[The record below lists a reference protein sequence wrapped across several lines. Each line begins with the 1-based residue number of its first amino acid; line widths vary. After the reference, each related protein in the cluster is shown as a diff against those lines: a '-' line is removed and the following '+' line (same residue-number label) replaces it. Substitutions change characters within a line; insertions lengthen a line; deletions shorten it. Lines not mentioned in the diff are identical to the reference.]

1 MSLPMLNEDVIIQII
16 KHLQDDK
23 LNLHN
28 CLFICRQWC
37 RLTIP
42 LLWKQPF
49 SMISFNKKKR
59 LLRTYI
65 TCLNEEEAKI
75 LMAHDLKID
84 ITEKP
89 LFQYAEYL
97 QEFNDL
103 QLQLMIKSWLPKKE
117 PELLHLIFFK
127 QMCLMFMRHSKHLR
141 TFNINLNSDLPDS
154 RIFTKVHPGITNLKS
169 LQFKLD
175 HFHPSKY
182 PNFIDL
188 LERLPNLCFKIEELN
203 FSFGKVMNSKDQN
216 FDTTLLVNII
226 KTQRN
231 LKVFTINKG
240 GNYFGRI
247 IPYLELY
254 QANFLNTITFSFI
267 DFTGFSLEGL
277 MRCHKLKSLTMNFC
291 NELTIN
297 HCKEFSNSTFQIEGL
312 KLLDNKWAPNITI
325 TLIQIIGENSGESLK
340 DLIIDDFTISTI
352 QILTDNFHNLNYLYM
367 RNINLP
373 VIHSHLFYW
382 ASKKHEL
389 KRLEIRTLKSSS
401 LNDQLLEMFGENL
414 PPSLT
419 HLTLN
424 FKFTLKGLENFF
436 KSCKAP
442 LKILRIEETHMKDI
456 EYTSLIQQ
464 YSRRYQNLK
473 IYPIDRK

>member
-1 MSLPMLNEDVIIQII
+1 MPLLVLNEDVIIQII

-23 LNLHN
+23 LNLYN

-42 LLWKQPF
+42 LLWKRPF
-49 SMISFNKKKR
+49 SEISFNKRNR

-65 TCLNEEEAKI
+65 TCLNEEEANTLI
-75 LMAHDLKID
+75 AHDLKID
-84 ITEKP
+84 TTVKP
-89 LFQYAEYL
+89 LFQYAEFL
-97 QEFNDL
+97 QEFNDY
-103 QLQLMIKSWLPKKE
+103 QIFQTIKSWKKE
-117 PELLHLIFFK
+117 PELVHLIFK
-127 QMCLMFMRHSKHLR
+127 QMCLMFMRHSKNLR
-141 TFNINLNSDLPDS
+141 TFNINYNSDLPDS
-154 RIFTKVHPGITNLKS
+154 RIFTKVQPGITNLKS
-169 LQFKLD
+169 LQFKLG
-175 HFHPSKY
+175 HFHPARY

-188 LERLPNLCFKIEELN
+188 LKRLPTLCFKIEELY
-203 FSFGKVMNSKDQN
+203 FSFGKDI
-216 FDTTLLVNII
+216 DTSLLVNII

-240 GNYFGRI
+240 GKYFGRI

-254 QANFLNTITFSFI
+254 QANFLNTITFSLI

-277 MRCHKLKSLTMNFC
+277 MRCHNLKSLTMNFC

-297 HCKEFSNSTFQIEGL
+297 HCQEFSNSTFQIEGL
-312 KLLDNKWAPNITI
+312 KLLDNKWEPNITI

-352 QILTDNFHNLNYLYM
+352 QVLTDNFHNINYLSM
-367 RNINLP
+367 NINLP

-389 KRLEIRTLKSSS
+389 KRLEIRTSKSKFTS
-401 LNDQLLEMFGENL
+401 LNDQLLEMFGEYL

-424 FKFTLKGLENFF
+424 FKFTLKGLEIFF

-442 LKILRIEETHMKDI
+442 LKTLRIEETHMNDI
-456 EYTSLIQQ
+456 EYPRLIQQ
-464 YSRRYQNLK
+464 YSTRYQNLK
-473 IYPIDRK
+473 IYPIDRR